1 MSIRPVD
8 MQMVIQKTQEIHSA
22 KQTVISKL
30 DNELV
35 QAQARNK
42 EEIIQKTHT
51 VNNMERSDTRRVK
64 SEDEEDRENRKK
76 RSQNKYS
83 KGKEEKEGKD
93 EADKPDKAQSLN
105 NRMRVSGTHFDM
117 KV

>member
-8 MQMVIQKTQEIHSA
+8 MQMVIQKTQEIHPA

-35 QAQARNK
+35 QAQTRNK

-76 RSQNKYS
+76 RSQSKYS
-83 KGKEEKEGKD
+83 KNKKENVEIDKAD
-93 EADKPDKAQSLN
+93 EAQRIN
-105 NRMRVSGTHFDM
+105 NRMSVSGTHFDM

>member
-8 MQMVIQKTQEIHSA
+8 MQMVVQKTQEIHSA

-35 QAQARNK
+35 QAQNKNK

-51 VNNMERSDTRRVK
+51 VNNTERSNLRRVK

-76 RSQNKYS
+76 RSKDKYA
-83 KGKEEKEGKD
+83 KKD
-93 EADKPDKAQSLN
+93 EADEENDKIQALN
-105 NRMRVSGTHFDM
+105 KKISVAGTHFDM